1 MEVPFFIVIYIY
13 MLQLLDLQFVYIIW
27 MEIYKWE
34 NKTRQTN
41 MGWEKNKQRQLKKY
55 KRVRTQKN
63 VIFNFSKKGACFV
76 LKFNL
81 HQEQTGKDKKRHDV
95 NREKFNLH
103 RKKCVYLPFQL
114 ESNKE
119 NHKSQFYSW
128 STSISAQLYTMLGM
142 LRPKSLDIYPKWNN
156 VGPKED
162 THMKKG
168 ARIEVTNW
176 EGTNKLHES
185 IENKAIYVHHRL

>member
-1 MEVPFFIVIYIY
+1 MKIIENKLPRYVQNNKISLHSCYTIYLISEESRMEVPFFIVIYIY

-81 HQEQTGKDKKRHDV
+81 HQEQTEKEKKRHDV

-103 RKKCVYLPFQL
+103 RKMCIFAISAWEQQG
-114 ESNKE
+114 
-119 NHKSQFYSW
+119 KSQR
-128 STSISAQLYTMLGM
+128 SILLM
-142 LRPKSLDIYPKWNN
+142 IYIHKCP
-156 VGPKED
+156 
-162 THMKKG
+162 TIH
-168 ARIEVTNW
+168 
-176 EGTNKLHES
+176 
-185 IENKAIYVHHRL
+185 YVRHAKT